1 MLLIQNFFKA
11 GTLYRKQSWCCALHR
26 LMEARVFWFLHGLC
40 EPIYNPFVFIIIII
54 PDNIIIHRRT
64 ANPLLNLFSL
74 ILSLSA
80 AALALSASCLGLLS
94 SSSSIESIVV
104 TAHHRQWIQAQFK

>member
-1 MLLIQNFFKA
+1 MVTNLMLLIQNFFKA

-26 LMEARVFWFLHGLC
+26 FEARVFWFLHGLC

-74 ILSLSA
+74 ILSLSES
-80 AALALSASCLGLLS
+80 AALALSLHPILPLPS
-94 SSSSIESIVV
+94 
-104 TAHHRQWIQAQFK
+104 